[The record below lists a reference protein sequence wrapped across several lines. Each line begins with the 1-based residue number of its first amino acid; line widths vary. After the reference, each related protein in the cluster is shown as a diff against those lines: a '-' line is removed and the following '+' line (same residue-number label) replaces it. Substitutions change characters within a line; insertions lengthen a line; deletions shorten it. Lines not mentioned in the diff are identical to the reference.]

1 MGGKRK
7 KKKKNLE
14 KKTQTNQALPLLK
27 NSNISKE
34 FSEHEGKSDNV
45 RDKLGLTMA
54 LFLFW
59 SGGPGPIPA
68 RGEGLLRVFPAG
80 EQGGGNCSVLDR
92 LLLKALEPLSAL
104 QGEEMLL
111 PWLTA
116 LGRAPALLR
125 AESWQRPLGRSP
137 EEPRDAAGHVSI
149 HGGRAPPLPSF
160 SD

>member
-1 MGGKRK
+1 M
-7 KKKKNLE
+7 
-14 KKTQTNQALPLLK
+14 
-27 NSNISKE
+27 
-34 FSEHEGKSDNV
+34 H
-45 RDKLGLTMA
+45 
-54 LFLFW
+54 
-59 SGGPGPIPA
+59 
-68 RGEGLLRVFPAG
+68 
-80 EQGGGNCSVLDR
+80 DR

-125 AESWQRPLGRSP
+125 AESWQRPLRRSP

-149 HGGRAPPLPSF
+149 HSGRAPPLPSF